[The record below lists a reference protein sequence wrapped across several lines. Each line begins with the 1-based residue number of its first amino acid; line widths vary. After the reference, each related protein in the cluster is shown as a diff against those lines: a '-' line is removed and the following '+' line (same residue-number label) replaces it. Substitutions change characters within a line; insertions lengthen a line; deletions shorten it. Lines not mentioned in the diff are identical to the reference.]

1 MQKDGI
7 LLESGTNEVE
17 ILEFI
22 LGGQSFGVNVLK
34 IQAIEQFDP
43 ARLTRLQLAHRAV
56 IGTILFRDQCITL
69 VDLGKH
75 LESAAGVRTAKRAA
89 GVGTGDD
96 GDLDSKLVLV
106 MEFNER
112 KTAFL
117 VDGVDRIHRISWR
130 QISPLSP
137 FLDTPDSKFT
147 GSLNIKDNEILIVDM
162 EKVVGEI
169 LPTDLK
175 RHQVDVDENDPL
187 RPQRAEAMIYLAEDS
202 GIIRE
207 LLVQEL
213 GRGNYVKVRTF
224 ANGAECCQAIS
235 DLVARIRAEGGDL
248 RDHLAGLVSDI
259 EMPKMDGLAL
269 CRHCKETL
277 GLKETP
283 VILFSSLINEQI
295 ARKCETVGADSYLS
309 KPQFGRLVEV
319 LDELCLGAAVGAP

>member
-22 LGGQSFGVNVLK
+22 LGSQSFGVNVLK

-43 ARLTRLQLAHRAV
+43 ARLTRLHLAHRAV
-56 IGTILFRDQCITL
+56 VGTILFRDQCITL
-69 VDLGKH
+69 IDLGKH
-75 LESAAGVRTAKRAA
+75 LESVAGVLAKTRAP
-89 GVGTGDD
+89 GEEPGD
-96 GDLDSKLVLV
+96 GLDSKLVLV

-147 GSLNIKDNEILIVDM
+147 GSLNIKDREILIVDM
-162 EKVVGEI
+162 ERVVGEI

-175 RHQVDVDENDPL
+175 RHRVDDDENHPL
-187 RPQRAEAMIYLAEDS
+187 RARRAEATVFLAEDS

-213 GRGNYVKVRTF
+213 GRGNYVQVRTF
-224 ANGAECCQAIS
+224 ANGADCYQAVS
-235 DLVARIRAEGGDL
+235 ELAAMTREEGGHV
-248 RDHLAGLVSDI
+248 RDRLSGLISDI

-269 CRHCKETL
+269 CRTCKETPDL
-277 GLKETP
+277 RDVP
-283 VILFSSLINEQI
+283 IILFSSLINEQI
-295 ARKCETVGADSYLS
+295 ARKCEAVGADAYLS
-309 KPQFGRLVEV
+309 KPQFGRLVGV
-319 LDELCLGAAVGAP
+319 LDELCLGAPVGAP